1 MRRKHVTDRKISSL
15 LDGEL
20 SQAEREAISRHI
32 DHCQR
37 CREKAVRWQRID
49 QYLMHHE
56 REIAPPSFF
65 EQKILSHVHR
75 EVTAAADNT
84 VDNTMDNTVAGSVAK
99 GSNMRPYYLFGLN
112 FCVEGAAPSAL
123 VFATAVL
130 VAVGIFLG
138 TLMGTK
144 LTAFLASEKDDIDIM
159 AVLSSQDTSS
169 PSITELGLDF
179 VNGNGGESS

>member
-20 SQAEREAISRHI
+20 SQAEHEAISRHI
-32 DHCQR
+32 DQCQR

-65 EQKILSHVHR
+65 EQKILAHVRR

-84 VDNTMDNTVAGSVAK
+84 VDNTVAGSVAK

-112 FCVEGAAPSAL
+112 FRVEGAAPSAL

-179 VNGNGGESS
+179 INGNGGESS